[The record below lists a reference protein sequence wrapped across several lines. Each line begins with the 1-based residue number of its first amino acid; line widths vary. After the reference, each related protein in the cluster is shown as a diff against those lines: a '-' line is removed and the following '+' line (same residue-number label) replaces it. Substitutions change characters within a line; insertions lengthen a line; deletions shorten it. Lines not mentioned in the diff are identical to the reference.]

1 MARYPPCNLFLS
13 PQHRPSSYPVLPVCL
28 FVCISGRRRSF
39 NRVIFHCL
47 PCGHMKVTVPGCVCV
62 HIDGAQNM
70 RASIKDRTGRQD
82 VTHVP
87 TTRNPCPKQESLTS
101 WTACIRVSPVWPEQS
116 LPVPDP
122 NAVQTQQR
130 APPPPNPS
138 VPRLKKKRFSAD
150 LRMAHRCAGCRSYSD
165 KLFKLW

>member
-87 TTRNPCPKQESLTS
+87 TTRNPCPKTRIAHILNCLHSCQSGLAGAELAGAGSKRGADAAES
-101 WTACIRVSPVWPEQS
+101 
-116 LPVPDP
+116 
-122 NAVQTQQR
+122 
-130 APPPPNPS
+130 PPPPNPS

-165 KLFKLW
+165 KLFKL